1 METTRIFIASSS
13 ELSQDR
19 KDFHEFLAI
28 ENDRLHK
35 KGVYLEL
42 DQWEHFLDAVS
53 PTRLQDEYNK
63 RVKNA
68 HILICLFYT
77 KAGKYTI
84 EEFDI
89 ALNQFKETGTPL
101 IYTYFKSGAPEP
113 DPNDQ
118 SAKDLIDFKKR
129 LSDIGHFYTVYNNID
144 DLKYQFRKQ
153 LDRLEDKGFIV
164 LKDEVK
170 KETLEAVN
178 NYFNVKNSVIGSTIS
193 AGGDINIGDKT
204 TNTATAEGNNNIIIQ
219 GVTESTITVNVNGQQ
234 KDIEKKLD
242 ALQVLMEQ
250 MAVKSIQ
257 SANNTY
263 NIGTIT
269 NVNFGYLMG
278 QAGHDKKLPSDLAQ
292 NLVGEGN
299 SWIQSLSREL
309 ISKQKVEVGN
319 QAMDIFQNYGWL
331 VQIFLQKMGTS
342 IGQEKTLRRLSFMAE
357 AYQASLRYLCYIQL
371 AQVMQ
376 MERKPKEGI
385 ISDFI
390 QMEGNTYLD
399 FDYTSLLLITT
410 DIIGT
415 NGFMKE
421 INQFVE
427 ELTDPDSSLYGA
439 GIFLQSQRQNL
450 IAGTITDD
458 AVLPEL
464 LDEYLTALVYW
475 LRKVSFIAK
484 YRLVSIKDIN
494 LNYRLGTSK
503 NFIHQYG
510 ELHGIYTEGDSG
522 SGDYT
527 SKSVEGLFTYNKS
540 ILLFNGTHIST
551 CMNNIQDQSTYLCL
565 SPLMID
571 QSVYTDKTTQ
581 TPEIYYF
588 TGYEKAKRSYNYQQ
602 YKNELPF
609 GGKEN
614 IASNKSI
621 GVLEQNNN
629 QSLLDELFEQLED
642 IFKPLKIKK
651 V

>member
-13 ELSQDR
+13 ELLQDR
-19 KDFHEFLAI
+19 KDFREFLAV
-28 ENDRLHK
+28 ENDRLHL

-42 DQWEHFLDAVS
+42 VQWENFLDAVS
-53 PTRLQDEYNK
+53 QTSLQDEYNK
-63 RVKNA
+63 ELKKSQIV
-68 HILICLFYT
+68 ICLFYT
-77 KAGKYTI
+77 KAGKYTV
-84 EEFDI
+84 EEFDKAI
-89 ALNQFKETGTPL
+89 QQFKETGSPL
-101 IYTYFKSGAPEP
+101 IYTYFKSGAPET

-118 SAKDLIDFKKR
+118 SQTDLITFKKR
-129 LSDIGHFYTVYNNID
+129 LSDIGHFYTVYKNID

-164 LKDEVK
+164 FRDEVK
-170 KETLEAVN
+170 KETKDAVN
-178 NYFNVKNSVIGSTIS
+178 NYFNIKNAVIESHIS
-193 AGGDINIGDKT
+193 AGRDVNIGDKISNT
-204 TNTATAEGNNNIIIQ
+204 TTVNNI
-219 GVTESTITVNVNGQQ
+219 TILKADENTISLLVNGQL
-234 KDIEKKLD
+234 KEIKRELE
-242 ALQVLMEQ
+242 ALKALKEQ
-250 MAVKSIQ
+250 MAAFSIQ
-257 SANNTY
+257 SGNNIYTIE
-263 NIGTIT
+263 NIT
-269 NVNFGYLMG
+269 NANFGYLMG

-309 ISKQKVEVGN
+309 IYKQKVEVGN

-331 VQIFLQKMGTS
+331 IQIFLQKMGTS
-342 IGQEKTLRRLSFMAE
+342 IGQEKTFRRLSFMAE

-376 MERKPKEGI
+376 LERKPKEGI

-390 QMEGNTYLD
+390 QMEGNSYLD

-410 DIIGT
+410 DIIGP
-415 NGFMKE
+415 NGFMQE

-427 ELTDPDSSLYGA
+427 ELTDPGKSLYGA

-450 IAGTITDD
+450 MAGTIADD

-571 QSVYTDKTTQ
+571 QSVYTDKSTQ
-581 TPEIYYF
+581 TPEIYYY

-642 IFKPLKIKK
+642 IFKPLKIKQA
-651 V
+651 